1 MGLQRSLVR
10 PQVARS
16 LGSNDRHIGRGLRS
30 PPPHASEATYPE
42 RVKVGEELFFG
53 PADDLPC
60 SRRRGVRG
68 GGRIAVRRVV
78 AGGGGLD
85 AKGARRGE
93 IGAARRPGRGQSG
106 HLRPAAARAPSAC
119 GRQPA
124 SRRRLLFRRVE
135 LSPSRRFTSGLL
147 PAAGASYKAGQE
159 DDRRCGATAPALLT
173 KRSRRRGT

>member
-60 SRRRGVRG
+60 SRRRGV
-68 GGRIAVRRVV
+68 
-78 AGGGGLD
+78 LT
-85 AKGARRGE
+85 KGAR
-93 IGAARRPGRGQSG
+93 Q
-106 HLRPAAARAPSAC
+106 
-119 GRQPA
+119 
-124 SRRRLLFRRVE
+124 RRLHDVAVL
-135 LSPSRRFTSGLL
+135 
-147 PAAGASYKAGQE
+147 
-159 DDRRCGATAPALLT
+159 
-173 KRSRRRGT
+173 RRRGLVLAAIADALKLWDRTVACYLIEAGLNRSSLWASRKTE